1 MPEKKTRLGRSLTA
15 SNIVLAFL
23 CAMYFI
29 TYVDRVNIATA
40 GTIIKG
46 ELKLSNTELGLVF
59 SAFGYTYALMQIAGG
74 WVGDKFGPRLTLA
87 LCGLIWASTTIA
99 TGLASGLISLVIM
112 RLLLGL
118 GEGATFP
125 TATRAMSNWFAKG
138 KRGFAQGI
146 THSFAR
152 LGNAVTPWIVLQL
165 ILLLSWRGSFVVLGL
180 ISLVW
185 GIAWFWYFRDDP
197 RAHKSIAEAEI
208 AQLPPYRGGRGPR
221 AEAVPWRRLLP
232 RMMPT
237 TIVYFCYGWTLW
249 LYLNWLPSFFQQ
261 GYKLNLKDTVFFSVG
276 VFAAGVVGDTLGGL
290 VSDWLLRKTGSL
302 RVARRNLIA
311 LSLLGSLLFLVPVLL
326 FKDLLVIAICLSC
339 AFFCLEMTIG
349 PIWAVPMDIA
359 PNVAG
364 TASGIMNTGSAVAAI
379 VSPQIFGWLVDVTG
393 DWHLPFIGSIGLLL
407 LGAVLSFW
415 MKPERSLAEVAAVP
429 AAA

>member
-1 MPEKKTRLGRSLTA
+1 MPERSAGFGRAVTA
-15 SNIVLAFL
+15 SNVVLGLL

-40 GTIIKG
+40 GTVMRT

-74 WVGDKFGPRLTLA
+74 WIGDRLGPRLTLA
-87 LCGLIWASTTIA
+87 ACGLVWAGTTIA
-99 TGLASGLISLVIM
+99 TGLAGGLVSLVLM

-125 TATRAMSNWFAKG
+125 TATRAMSNWFAMS

-185 GIAWFWYFRDDP
+185 GVAWFWYFRDDP
-197 RAHKSIAEAEI
+197 RGHKRITADEVQA
-208 AQLPPYRGGRGPR
+208 LPPYRGGAEQR
-221 AEAVPWRRLLP
+221 AEMVPWRRLLP

-261 GYKLNLKDTVFFSVG
+261 GYKLSLKDTVFFSVG
-276 VFAAGVVGDTLGGL
+276 VFTAGVVGDTLGGL
-290 VSDWLLRKTGSL
+290 VSDWLLQRTGSL
-302 RVARRNLIA
+302 AVARRNLIA
-311 LSLLGSLLFLVPVLL
+311 LSLLGSLVFLVPVLMFRNL
-326 FKDLLVIAICLSC
+326 AVIALCLSC

-359 PNVAG
+359 PKFSG

-379 VSPQIFGWLVDVTG
+379 VSPQIFGVLVDVTG
-393 DWHLPFIGSIGLLL
+393 DWHLPFLGSIGLLL

-415 MKPERSLAEVAAVP
+415 MKPERPLVEAVVAGAV
-429 AAA
+429 